1 MTEID
6 QHPDWSEEA
15 HTEICKLVDRIEE
28 LEAENRIFRSTESV
42 DDSVWDA
49 LLEQIRQHHDR
60 IEELEHRLEAV
71 REIAIE
77 GIRAWE
83 YDSQD
88 ISMKLCEAL
97 GESLVT
103 GCDPLHFAAIG
114 EDDE

>member
-1 MTEID
+1 MSD
-6 QHPDWSEEA
+6 LVKRLRNYMPDGQDDSIHSEA
-15 HTEICKLVDRIEE
+15 ADRIAE
-28 LEAENRIFRSTESV
+28 LER
-42 DDSVWDA
+42 
-49 LLEQIRQHHDR
+49 
-60 IEELEHRLEAV
+60 RLEAV

-103 GCDPLHFAAIG
+103 GCDPLHFGAIG
-114 EDDE
+114 GGDE